1 MSLLRHPGF
10 ILVLVLLVVLLFG
23 SKRLPDLARSV
34 GQSLKILKKD
44 VKDLR
49 DDSGTPVPT
58 PDVARPAPATPAAA
72 TDPTPPAQA
81 QAPAATSGAADGAAS
96 GPGAQNLGEDRPPKA

>member
-58 PDVARPAPATPAAA
+58 PAEPPAAPASP
-72 TDPTPPAQA
+72 A
-81 QAPAATSGAADGAAS
+81 QAPAAQAPAAPPADGATPTA
-96 GPGAQNLGEDRPPKA
+96 GPQNLGEDQTPKA